1 MQFLTLYSPGQL
13 SNSGSKTT
21 TFDPIFRPFLK
32 VIGDFFLDK
41 YIVLGMYLRHKPPLD
56 VKNTPKSSKMTLK
69 VPKYGHEMAS
79 MLRFYLDMTGTS
91 L

>member
-21 TFDPIFRPFLK
+21 TFDPIFRHFFDK
-32 VIGDFFLDK
+32 NRGFFLDK
-41 YIVLGMYLRHKPPLD
+41 YIVLGIYLRHKPPLN

-69 VPKYGHEMAS
+69 VP
-79 MLRFYLDMTGTS
+79 
-91 L
+91 